1 MKKIAVMLL
10 CLCLIAAFPLTAFAQ
25 VTGSDGDNTSV
36 IKTVVPSQHKIS
48 FSVEGVEVILD
59 GESGTEFTVDRLS
72 KPTITFKPKDGKRIS
87 KVLLNGEDIT
97 DKITDGS
104 YTLES
109 VYQDIVISVTTEAI
123 IQPPTV
129 EPPTEPTTEN
139 PSTTEPDD
147 TEPATE
153 NPSATEPDDTEPTTE
168 TPSTTAPT
176 TNPQSGS
183 QGNSATEES
192 NTNNQGTNPI
202 QTGQAVHIALW
213 IVFMISLAAIIVL
226 SRRHSKKD
234 N

>member
-25 VTGSDGDNTSV
+25 NTNGGDTHIS
-36 IKTVVPSQHKIS
+36 TVVPSSHKIT
-48 FSVEGVEVILD
+48 VDADGAEVLIN
-59 GESGTEFTVDRLS
+59 GTAATEFTVERLS
-72 KPTITFKPKDGKRIS
+72 APTITFKPESGKQIS
-87 KVLLNGEDIT
+87 SVMLNGEDIT

-139 PSTTEPDD
+139 
-147 TEPATE
+147 
-153 NPSATEPDDTEPTTE
+153 
-168 TPSTTAPT
+168 PSTTAPT

>member
-25 VTGSDGDNTSV
+25 NTNGGDTHIS
-36 IKTVVPSQHKIS
+36 TVVPSSHKIT
-48 FSVEGVEVILD
+48 VDADGAEVLIN
-59 GESGTEFTVDRLS
+59 GTAATEFTVERLS
-72 KPTITFKPKDGKRIS
+72 APTITFKPESGKQIS
-87 KVLLNGEDIT
+87 SVMLNGEDIT

-129 EPPTEPTTEN
+129 EPP
-139 PSTTEPDD
+139 
-147 TEPATE
+147 
-153 NPSATEPDDTEPTTE
+153 TEPTTE

>member
-25 VTGSDGDNTSV
+25 NTNGGDTHIS
-36 IKTVVPSQHKIS
+36 TVVPSSHKIT
-48 FSVEGVEVILD
+48 VDADGAEVLIN
-59 GESGTEFTVDRLS
+59 GTAATEFTVERLS
-72 KPTITFKPKDGKRIS
+72 APTITFKPESGKQIS
-87 KVLLNGEDIT
+87 SVMLNGEDIT

-109 VYQDIVISVTTEAI
+109 VYQDIVVSVTTEAI

-176 TNPQSGS
+176 TNPQSGI